1 MTNHTSGQILTTKPP
16 REFPQNVVIAREYP
30 ENAPNSG
37 LGIKA
42 ICPDK
47 LLSPNE
53 EPSPK
58 SRTAVEGLT
67 YKLKEM
73 PIFFEGAFQSLETSK
88 NPGRFPHVHQ
98 EVRVNTYWILVA
110 YYSKLSHMF
119 QMTHLF
125 GQISSPS
132 DLKWEIVIFDLKSSH
147 PPFIV

>member
-1 MTNHTSGQILTTKPP
+1 VKNHTSGQIITTKPP

-37 LGIKA
+37 LGIIV

-67 YKLKEM
+67 YKTKEM
-73 PIFFEGAFQSLETSK
+73 PIFCGGFSVFRNVQKTPGVSLMFIRKLGS
-88 NPGRFPHVHQ
+88 
-98 EVRVNTYWILVA
+98 ILIG
-110 YYSKLSHMF
+110 L
-119 QMTHLF
+119 
-125 GQISSPS
+125 
-132 DLKWEIVIFDLKSSH
+132 
-147 PPFIV
+147 